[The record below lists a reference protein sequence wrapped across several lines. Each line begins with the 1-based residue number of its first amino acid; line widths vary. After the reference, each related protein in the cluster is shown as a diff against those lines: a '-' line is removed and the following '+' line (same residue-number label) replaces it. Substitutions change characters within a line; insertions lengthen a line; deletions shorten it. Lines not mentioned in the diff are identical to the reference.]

1 MPPSTAGSAAKNVSG
16 LSASETSL
24 TFYGVDLIA
33 FADEFRSQGALRL
46 VEVTSG
52 DLIVQKC
59 SLTLV
64 GTRTA
69 PTTAFTVSSARN
81 AAAQAAERA
90 PHVLLDRTVVRGNEL
105 ASMDVE
111 LPAVDFLSI
120 NSLFVSGQAPIFTL
134 TEGAK
139 ASQSSEAFAG
149 NGHPARTVRFF
160 SCTTCSDDSAVSL
173 HVNSEAADPPATRF
187 QVLNSVFGVVT
198 PTQHPMVSLANW
210 PAPADVTANS
220 PRFKNLSWKSQ
231 AFVARGWQ
239 DNLVGS
245 ASGIHLEVRNFQ
257 DWGHF
262 WGDIRAAIDYQ
273 GTPFPTIG
281 DFANVAPAQFKGEA
295 SLLHDTGDDT
305 SPPGCEGA
313 LLAVTSADMVARAGL
328 FHIAS
333 AWLPSPPTGRP
344 LGLRCQI
351 NLDVPNH
358 ATKDDLAKSINK
370 TDWPSGTRFLVSRH
384 EEETVQP
391 DPCLQPLVH
400 DRIPRQGAGVGV
412 R

>member
-46 VEVTSG
+46 VEVTYG

-69 PTTAFTVSSARN
+69 PTTAFTVSSRRN

-90 PHVLLDRTVVRGNEL
+90 PHVLLDRTVVRGNEFHEHQNRTTCRRLSGDQL
-105 ASMDVE
+105 AVCLRAGAD
-111 LPAVDFLSI
+111 
-120 NSLFVSGQAPIFTL
+120 FTL

-139 ASQSSEAFAG
+139 ANHASEAPAG
-149 NGHPARTVRFF
+149 NGHPAQPCGLLVQRVPATIRPFR
-160 SCTTCSDDSAVSL
+160 SASIP
-173 HVNSEAADPPATRF
+173 EAADPPATQF

-220 PRFKNLSWKSQ
+220 PRFKDFSWKNRGVRGTGLAGQPGRQCFGHPSGSTQ
-231 AFVARGWQ
+231 LRRIGGAFGAI
-239 DNLVGS
+239 
-245 ASGIHLEVRNFQ
+245 SGP
-257 DWGHF
+257 
-262 WGDIRAAIDYQ
+262 AIDYQ

-295 SLLHDTGDDT
+295 SLLHDTGGDT
-305 SPPGCEGA
+305 SPPGCEAA
-313 LLAVTSADMVARAGL
+313 LLAVTSADMVARAGAL
-328 FHIAS
+328 FHIA
-333 AWLPSPPTGRP
+333 
-344 LGLRCQI
+344 
-351 NLDVPNH
+351 
-358 ATKDDLAKSINK
+358 
-370 TDWPSGTRFLVSRH
+370 
-384 EEETVQP
+384 
-391 DPCLQPLVH
+391 
-400 DRIPRQGAGVGV
+400 
-412 R
+412 